1 MKHIKKISF
10 FMALALITLNCSDK
24 IDDIVPEDDLSADVI
39 FSTFSTIEATTVGIY
54 DGMQDGAF
62 IGVPEMINDFT
73 ADNVDFVGSFTTLQD
88 IRDFNANATNGTIA
102 GAWFDLF
109 DVIRDANNILVN
121 LPSVDPANLSFVN
134 SANSTNFETLRAQ
147 FLGEARFARALSTF
161 QGANTFAQP
170 FQFSN
175 GSSPGMPLVVDFFEG
190 DITPFQLPRVT
201 LNETHAFIEQD
212 LIMAMNSLPESNG
225 IRASSTAARALLA
238 RLYLYREQWTD
249 AANMANAV
257 INTSGF
263 SLAPDFTFYNN
274 PSTEHIFRVINQADD
289 PAFDTNFD
297 TFYNPT
303 SNNGRGDLPFSQDL
317 IDAFMAEP
325 GDLRFDIS
333 ILSVDAGNND
343 ARFTSKYPNG
353 ATGESDPN
361 VLRMGEVYLN
371 RAEANFRGGTSI
383 GDTPLND
390 VNAIRARAGLAPLA
404 SITLDDI
411 LLERRKE
418 LCFEGHRRL
427 DLLRNNSNL
436 KPNNPSAISE
446 PGSNMVILPIPADEL
461 NINPNI
467 QQNPG
472 Y

>member
-1 MKHIKKISF
+1 
-10 FMALALITLNCSDK
+10 
-24 IDDIVPEDDLSADVI
+24 
-39 FSTFSTIEATTVGIY
+39 
-54 DGMQDGAF
+54 
-62 IGVPEMINDFT
+62 
-73 ADNVDFVGSFTTLQD
+73 
-88 IRDFNANATNGTIA
+88 
-102 GAWFDLF
+102 
-109 DVIRDANNILVN
+109 
-121 LPSVDPANLSFVN
+121 
-134 SANSTNFETLRAQ
+134 
-147 FLGEARFARALSTF
+147 
-161 QGANTFAQP
+161 
-170 FQFSN
+170 
-175 GSSPGMPLVVDFFEG
+175 
-190 DITPFQLPRVT
+190 
-201 LNETHAFIEQD
+201 
-212 LIMAMNSLPESNG
+212 
-225 IRASSTAARALLA
+225 
-238 RLYLYREQWTD
+238 
-249 AANMANAV
+249 
-257 INTSGF
+257 
-263 SLAPDFTFYNN
+263 
-274 PSTEHIFRVINQADD
+274 
-289 PAFDTNFD
+289 
-297 TFYNPT
+297 
-303 SNNGRGDLPFSQDL
+303 
-317 IDAFMAEP
+317 MAEP